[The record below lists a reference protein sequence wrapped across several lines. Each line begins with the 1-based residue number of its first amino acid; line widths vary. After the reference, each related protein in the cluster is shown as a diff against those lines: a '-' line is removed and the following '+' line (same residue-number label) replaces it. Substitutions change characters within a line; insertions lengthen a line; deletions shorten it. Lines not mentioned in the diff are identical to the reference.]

1 MSRLTYRQADGSPAT
16 EYENHILIERLA
28 AFEDMYEAL
37 CDRRDHL
44 IQDLDALRA
53 QDRTKTVTFKQLLAE
68 KMALTTMIQR
78 IDFYVK
84 PLK

>member
-1 MSRLTYRQADGSPAT
+1 M
-16 EYENHILIERLA
+16 
-28 AFEDMYEAL
+28 
-37 CDRRDHL
+37 
-44 IQDLDALRA
+44 QDLDALRA